1 MSLDEV
7 NNLPLSQ
14 IQDRYSI
21 PNKIDSKARSNI
33 PSDTPMQYGEV
44 NPDVRRGL
52 PGGGRQ
58 HQIRN
63 WDSLPIEEQ
72 IKMFNPDGKLNN
84 N

>member
-1 MSLDEV
+1 MSLDEI
-7 NNLPLSQ
+7 NNLPGSQ

-63 WDSLPIEEQ
+63 WDSLSRDERDM
-72 IKMFNPDGKLNN
+72 MFDADGKLNN
-84 N
+84 